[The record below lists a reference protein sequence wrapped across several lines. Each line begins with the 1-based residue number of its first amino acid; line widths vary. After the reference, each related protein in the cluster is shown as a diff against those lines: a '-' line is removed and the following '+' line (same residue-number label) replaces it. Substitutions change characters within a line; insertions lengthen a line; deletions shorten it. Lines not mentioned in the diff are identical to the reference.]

1 MPSRELRPLFVTNS
15 LSGGGAERSTN
26 IVVNALLENGLQ
38 VGLITINDGHGD
50 LVAPNCTVFELKRPI
65 HGKFFS
71 VVAAFI
77 DLQRAIRI
85 WKPNFVVLN
94 CELPELL
101 GSFSFGKFQL
111 IVVEHSSVPWSNRV
125 HLGRIVRRI
134 LNLRSALWVGVSN
147 HLSIWNVQLVPDY
160 IVQNPILDLVEV
172 KKKYSGQISRL
183 VFIGRLSVEK
193 QASWI
198 ISLGKLT
205 SLPVLVIG
213 DGLLR
218 EDLETQS
225 KDSLVSTE
233 FLGFVEDP
241 WKNIENGDLLIV
253 PSAFEGDGLVPVE
266 AFKRNIP
273 VLLNDINDFRR
284 FALPE
289 INYCHEIQG
298 FADRI
303 SQFRFNSEKFVVP
316 ESCVEKNMT
325 NRSPSDAASR
335 WIEILSR
342 LA

>member
-1 MPSRELRPLFVTNS
+1 MLHRELRPLFITNS

-26 IVVNALLENGLQ
+26 IVVNALLENGIK
-38 VGLITINDGHGD
+38 VGLVTVNDGHGD
-50 LVAPNCTVFELKRPI
+50 LVVPKCAVFELKRPI
-65 HGKFFS
+65 RGKFFS
-71 VVAAFI
+71 VVRAFI

-94 CELPELL
+94 CDLPELL

-111 IVVEHSSVPWSNRV
+111 IVVEHSSAPWTHRV
-125 HLGRIVRRI
+125 HLGRIVRKI
-134 LNLRSALWVGVSN
+134 LKLRGTLWVGVSS
-147 HLSIWNVQLVPDY
+147 HLSIWNVQLKPDY
-160 IVQNPILDLVEV
+160 VVQNPILDLVEV
-172 KKKYSGQISRL
+172 KKNYSGQISRL

-205 SLPVLVIG
+205 SLPVLLIG

-218 EDLETQS
+218 KDLETQS

-241 WKNIENGDLLIV
+241 WKYIKNGDLLIV

-266 AFKRNIP
+266 AFKRNVPI
-273 VLLNDINDFRR
+273 LLNDINDFRR
-284 FALPE
+284 FSLPE
-289 INYCHEIQG
+289 FNYCHEIQG

-303 SQFRFNSEKFVVP
+303 SQFKFNSEKFVVP

-335 WIEILSR
+335 WIEMLST
-342 LA
+342 LV